1 MPNSDVNPNNDE
13 EERGEES
20 VIKGKLTLR
29 GENNITV
36 KGFKFFNDTV
46 GENNQTALAING
58 SGTYTVE
65 NCIFERD
72 PDTTSVDWSV
82 EKNLAIRGIEISRA
96 SDGCIDIRNN
106 LFTGSDADIYSN
118 SSWMSA
124 IYLNAASSNIMGNV
138 FTVNRTA
145 LNLDDFSDAV
155 TVKEIPS
162 ETTDPHLLWWYNA
175 HREAISLVTSLLSLV
190 WCST

>member
-1 MPNSDVNPNNDE
+1 MMVKKLRMRLSKCPCRSTGLQSRSGDLLCTIKAAVAAVAIILVGPGVYQEDVTINKDLTLLGANSDVNPNEE

-20 VIKGKLTLR
+20 VIKGKLTLK
-29 GENNITV
+29 GENSITV

-58 SGTYTVE
+58 AGTYTVE

-82 EKNLAIRGIEISRA
+82 EKNLAIRGIEISSA
-96 SDGCIDIRNN
+96 SAGCIDIRNN

-118 SSWMSA
+118 SS
-124 IYLNAASSNIMGNV
+124 
-138 FTVNRTA
+138 
-145 LNLDDFSDAV
+145 
-155 TVKEIPS
+155 
-162 ETTDPHLLWWYNA
+162 
-175 HREAISLVTSLLSLV
+175 
-190 WCST
+190 